1 MSEEKG
7 RVNAA
12 RAGVAGLVAARA
24 GLVAARAG
32 LVTAA
37 AGTVATLFPALVAAQ
52 EAPAQESAPNVVVAP
67 GEQLIGGPGVRVDV
81 ADIPVPQTVEEAIKA
96 GYIIR
101 VASPDDPEFDR
112 INAQVIAAKKN
123 AELFNQG
130 INPFTG
136 MAMGNNEL
144 IRNEVARKV
153 NAATLIANNESI
165 KWNKEHPVIDV
176 SAQELD
182 ALARVQASVIAANNK
197 NNGAEID
204 FNNACIDVDAVNLA
218 LTKQWE
224 QKQEAILDEQK
235 NNVRKLL
242 TDLDAKVAELQQLSV
257 EFPEYKEKA
266 ELALSQIETIILW
279 AKAAQLKLDNGS
291 PFDKEQV
298 PTNDIDAL
306 NATLTT
312 IAADAP
318 AYPGVDNST
327 NSPYVVMNPDLSV
340 APADRPDLGVSTQL
354 ASDFQQFIQGVNDGK
369 KPTNVAFYVQNVG
382 ENGNEDDVSLW
393 MGVTDPEILNRLPQ
407 DSILRTQAYLGS
419 SKELEIDNVTPEKIA
434 DWLNK
439 KHPLSES
446 NPDGR
451 QWTVEDVLRAST
463 HVLVRFMTVDGEL
476 LPPYADIRGAELT
489 SGLDAA
495 KALNRVV
502 ITPESLAD
510 YIELVNKGRISEGKE
525 PISAVDLKNLVLD
538 TAATRDDAYTSLK
551 ADGDTLPIK
560 IPNTPD
566 ILQIRFVFPEGHPK
580 YIKYPDASTEKPAVE
595 QLSSSRQ
602 LAQAP
607 YVVGDTSLALTGN
620 SLIVGTGVAGVT
632 CIAGGSIV
640 LAYNE
645 HLRKRDGGGRSR
657 RRDANTPRTRVQQ
670 MRDNAAARSANLQDK
685 AAKAA
690 KAAYAPSASTAPPTL
705 GI

>member
-1 MSEEKG
+1 MSKG
-7 RVNAA
+7 NNNFAK
-12 RAGVAGLVAARA
+12 
-24 GLVAARAG
+24 
-32 LVTAA
+32 AA
-37 AGTVATLFPALVAAQ
+37 AGTIAAAGTAGALFPVAVAAQ
-52 EAPAQESAPNVVVAP
+52 EAPAQENAPTVVVAP

-136 MAMGNNEL
+136 MAMGNNDL
-144 IRNEVARKV
+144 IRHEVAREV
-153 NAATLIANNESI
+153 NAATLIANNASI

-235 NNVRKLL
+235 NDVRKLL
-242 TDLDAKVAELQQLSV
+242 TDLDAKVAELQKLSV

-298 PTNDIDAL
+298 PTNVIDAL

-318 AYPGVDNST
+318 AYPPGVDNST
-327 NSPYVVMNPDLSV
+327 NSPYVVMNPDPSV
-340 APADRPDLGVSTQL
+340 APVDRPDLGVSPKL
-354 ASDFQQFIQGVNDGK
+354 SSDFQKFIQDVNDGK
-369 KPTNVAFYVQNVG
+369 KPENLALYVQNVG
-382 ENGNEDDVSLW
+382 ENGNEKVVSLW

-407 DSILRTQAYLGS
+407 DSILRTHAYLGS
-419 SKELEIDNVTPEKIA
+419 SIELGIDNVTPEILT
-434 DWLNK
+434 DWLNDE
-439 KHPLSES
+439 HPLSEN

-463 HVLVRFMTVDGEL
+463 HVFVRFMTGDGEI

-502 ITPESLAD
+502 ITPESLAAFID
-510 YIELVNKGRISEGKE
+510 LVNQGRINEGKTL
-525 PISAVDLKNLVLD
+525 ISAGDLQKLVLD
-538 TAATRDDAYTSLK
+538 VAAHRPDAYNSLK

-560 IPNTPD
+560 IPNIPD

-580 YIKYPDASTEKPAVE
+580 YINYPKATTEKAAVA
-595 QLSSSRQ
+595 QISSTRQ
-602 LAQAP
+602 LPQAP

-620 SLIVGTGVAGVT
+620 SLIFRLGLAGAA
-632 CIAGGSIV
+632 CIAGGFLL
-640 LAYNE
+640 LARSGN
-645 HLRKRDGGGRSR
+645 LPNLGGGRSR